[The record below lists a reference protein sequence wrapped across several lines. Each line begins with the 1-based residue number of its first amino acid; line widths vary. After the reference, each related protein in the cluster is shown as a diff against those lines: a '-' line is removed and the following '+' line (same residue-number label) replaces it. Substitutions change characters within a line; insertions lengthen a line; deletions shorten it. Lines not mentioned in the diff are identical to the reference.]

1 MQNRNK
7 GFTLIEL
14 IVVVSILAVLVGL
27 LAPAYSKYIERSRE
41 SVDLANVR
49 SAYDELMIEAA
60 TENQTTTKVVPL
72 KQKIAGWQS
81 MNTVS
86 IGGISHTNGE
96 GDTEH
101 WIGDPVKG
109 GVCEVS
115 LTENGVLFNWKGG
128 SGNSTEKYFFDINED
143 LDKPLRESG
152 VLDKLINDKNTYF
165 EIDSRCPNSSMLPSV
180 LSNIKEESI
189 MKNITLVTHNPN
201 IFKGTVEENLRMAK
215 PDVSKE
221 EMEAVL
227 QKVNLLGFLQT
238 QDGLQTKL
246 QEKAGNLSG
255 GQCQRLVIA
264 RALLKDAEVYIF
276 DEATS
281 NIDVESEELIM
292 DVIHELAK
300 KRTVL
305 LISHRLANVVKSDR
319 IYFLKDGKIKESG
332 KHEEL
337 MQKNG
342 AYRHLYE
349 SQMALENYGK
359 RDNR

>member
-27 LAPAYSKYIERSRE
+27 LAPAYTKYIERSRE

-49 SAYDELMIEAA
+49 SAYDELMIEEA

-128 SGNSTEKYFFDINED
+128 SENSTKKYFFDINED
-143 LDKPLRESG
+143 LDEPIRKSG
-152 VLDKLINDKNTYF
+152 VLEQLITDKNYYF

-180 LSNIKEESI
+180 LSNIKEDSLLKNGTWAYLGSASNKSKRYLFWTSVNTDAVGANQKIPVI
-189 MKNITLVTHNPN
+189 MSTADGRFYVSETTTAVRNNNGYKYVTIAEHLTDSKHQQLIND
-201 IFKGTVEENLRMAK
+201 GTK
-215 PDVSKE
+215 YD
-221 EMEAVL
+221 
-227 QKVNLLGFLQT
+227 T
-238 QDGLQTKL
+238 
-246 QEKAGNLSG
+246 
-255 GQCQRLVIA
+255 
-264 RALLKDAEVYIF
+264 LKDAY
-276 DEATS
+276 DAY
-281 NIDVESEELIM
+281 
-292 DVIHELAK
+292 AK
-300 KRTVL
+300 LVTEGKYQNYKDTL
-305 LISHRLANVVKSDR
+305 PKS
-319 IYFLKDGKIKESG
+319 
-332 KHEEL
+332 
-337 MQKNG
+337 
-342 AYRHLYE
+342 
-349 SQMALENYGK
+349 
-359 RDNR
+359 

>member
-49 SAYDELMIEAA
+49 SAYDELMIEDA

-128 SGNSTEKYFFDINED
+128 SGNSTEKYFFDINEN
-143 LDKPLRESG
+143 LDEPIQKSG
-152 VLDKLINDKNTYF
+152 VLDELIKANNKYF
-165 EIDSRCPNSSMLPSV
+165 EIDSNCPNSSMLPSV
-180 LSNIKEESI
+180 LSNIKEDSLLNNGTWAYLGSASNKSKRYLFWTSVNTDTVGANQKIPVIISTADNRFYVSETTTAVRNNKGDSY
-189 MKNITLVTHNPN
+189 VTIAKHLTDSDHQQLINA
-201 IFKGTVEENLRMAK
+201 GTKYA
-215 PDVSKE
+215 
-221 EMEAVL
+221 
-227 QKVNLLGFLQT
+227 T
-238 QDGLQTKL
+238 
-246 QEKAGNLSG
+246 
-255 GQCQRLVIA
+255 
-264 RALLKDAEVYIF
+264 LKDAY
-276 DEATS
+276 DAY
-281 NIDVESEELIM
+281 
-292 DVIHELAK
+292 AK
-300 KRTVL
+300 LVTEGKYQNYKDTL
-305 LISHRLANVVKSDR
+305 PKS
-319 IYFLKDGKIKESG
+319 
-332 KHEEL
+332 
-337 MQKNG
+337 
-342 AYRHLYE
+342 
-349 SQMALENYGK
+349 
-359 RDNR
+359 

>member
-49 SAYDELMIEAA
+49 SAYDELMIEEA

-128 SGNSTEKYFFDINED
+128 SGNSTKKYFFDINED
-143 LDKPLRESG
+143 LDEPIRKSG
-152 VLDKLINDKNTYF
+152 VLEQLITDKNYYF

-180 LSNIKEESI
+180 LSNIKEDSLLKNGTWAYLGSASNKSKRYLFWTSVNTATVGANQKIPVI
-189 MKNITLVTHNPN
+189 MSTADGRFYVSETTTAVRNNNGYKYVTIAEHLTDSKHQQLIND
-201 IFKGTVEENLRMAK
+201 GTK
-215 PDVSKE
+215 YD
-221 EMEAVL
+221 
-227 QKVNLLGFLQT
+227 T
-238 QDGLQTKL
+238 
-246 QEKAGNLSG
+246 
-255 GQCQRLVIA
+255 
-264 RALLKDAEVYIF
+264 LKDAY
-276 DEATS
+276 DAY
-281 NIDVESEELIM
+281 
-292 DVIHELAK
+292 AK
-300 KRTVL
+300 LVTEGKYQNYKDTL
-305 LISHRLANVVKSDR
+305 PKS
-319 IYFLKDGKIKESG
+319 
-332 KHEEL
+332 
-337 MQKNG
+337 
-342 AYRHLYE
+342 
-349 SQMALENYGK
+349 
-359 RDNR
+359 

>member
-27 LAPAYSKYIERSRE
+27 LAPAYTKYIERSRE

-96 GDTEH
+96 ADTEH

-128 SGNSTEKYFFDINED
+128 SENSTKKYFFDINED
-143 LDKPLRESG
+143 LDEPIRKSG
-152 VLDKLINDKNTYF
+152 VLEQLITDKNYYF

-180 LSNIKEESI
+180 LSNIKEDSLLKNGTWAYLGSASNKSKRYLFWTSVNTATVGANQKIPVI
-189 MKNITLVTHNPN
+189 MSTADGRFYVSETTTAVRNNNGYKYVTIAEHLTDSKHQQLIND
-201 IFKGTVEENLRMAK
+201 GTK
-215 PDVSKE
+215 YD
-221 EMEAVL
+221 
-227 QKVNLLGFLQT
+227 T
-238 QDGLQTKL
+238 
-246 QEKAGNLSG
+246 
-255 GQCQRLVIA
+255 
-264 RALLKDAEVYIF
+264 LKDAY
-276 DEATS
+276 DAY
-281 NIDVESEELIM
+281 
-292 DVIHELAK
+292 AK
-300 KRTVL
+300 LVTEGKYQNYKDTL
-305 LISHRLANVVKSDR
+305 PKS
-319 IYFLKDGKIKESG
+319 
-332 KHEEL
+332 
-337 MQKNG
+337 
-342 AYRHLYE
+342 
-349 SQMALENYGK
+349 
-359 RDNR
+359 

>member
-49 SAYDELMIEAA
+49 SAYDELMIEDA

-128 SGNSTEKYFFDINED
+128 SGNSTKKYFFDINED
-143 LDKPLRESG
+143 LDEPIRKSG
-152 VLDKLINDKNTYF
+152 VLEQLITDKNYYF

-180 LSNIKEESI
+180 LSNIKEDSLLKNGTWAYLGSASNKSKRYLFWTSVNTATVGANQKIPVI
-189 MKNITLVTHNPN
+189 MSTADGRFYVSETTTAVRNNNGYKYVTIAEHLTDSKHQQLIND
-201 IFKGTVEENLRMAK
+201 GTK
-215 PDVSKE
+215 YD
-221 EMEAVL
+221 
-227 QKVNLLGFLQT
+227 T
-238 QDGLQTKL
+238 
-246 QEKAGNLSG
+246 
-255 GQCQRLVIA
+255 
-264 RALLKDAEVYIF
+264 LKDAY
-276 DEATS
+276 DAY
-281 NIDVESEELIM
+281 
-292 DVIHELAK
+292 AK
-300 KRTVL
+300 LVTEGKYQNYKDTL
-305 LISHRLANVVKSDR
+305 PKS
-319 IYFLKDGKIKESG
+319 
-332 KHEEL
+332 
-337 MQKNG
+337 
-342 AYRHLYE
+342 
-349 SQMALENYGK
+349 
-359 RDNR
+359 

>member
-27 LAPAYSKYIERSRE
+27 LAPAYTKYIERSRE

-49 SAYDELMIEAA
+49 SAYDELMIEDA

-96 GDTEH
+96 ADTEH

-128 SGNSTEKYFFDINED
+128 SENSTKKYFFDINED
-143 LDKPLRESG
+143 LDEPIRKSG
-152 VLDKLINDKNTYF
+152 VLEQLITDKNYYF

-180 LSNIKEESI
+180 LSNIKEDSLLKNGTWAYLGSASNKSKRYLFWTSVNTATVGANQKIPVI
-189 MKNITLVTHNPN
+189 MSTADGRFYVSETTTAVRNNNGYKYVTIAEHLTDSKHQQLINA
-201 IFKGTVEENLRMAK
+201 GTK
-215 PDVSKE
+215 YD
-221 EMEAVL
+221 
-227 QKVNLLGFLQT
+227 T
-238 QDGLQTKL
+238 
-246 QEKAGNLSG
+246 
-255 GQCQRLVIA
+255 
-264 RALLKDAEVYIF
+264 LKDAY
-276 DEATS
+276 DAY
-281 NIDVESEELIM
+281 
-292 DVIHELAK
+292 AK
-300 KRTVL
+300 LVTEGKYQNYKDTL
-305 LISHRLANVVKSDR
+305 PKS
-319 IYFLKDGKIKESG
+319 
-332 KHEEL
+332 
-337 MQKNG
+337 
-342 AYRHLYE
+342 
-349 SQMALENYGK
+349 
-359 RDNR
+359 

>member
-49 SAYDELMIEAA
+49 SAYDELMIEDA

-128 SGNSTEKYFFDINED
+128 SGNSTEKYF
-143 LDKPLRESG
+143 
-152 VLDKLINDKNTYF
+152 
-165 EIDSRCPNSSMLPSV
+165 EIDSNCPNSSMLPSV
-180 LSNIKEESI
+180 RS
-189 MKNITLVTHNPN
+189 
-201 IFKGTVEENLRMAK
+201 
-215 PDVSKE
+215 
-221 EMEAVL
+221 
-227 QKVNLLGFLQT
+227 
-238 QDGLQTKL
+238 
-246 QEKAGNLSG
+246 
-255 GQCQRLVIA
+255 
-264 RALLKDAEVYIF
+264 
-276 DEATS
+276 
-281 NIDVESEELIM
+281 
-292 DVIHELAK
+292 
-300 KRTVL
+300 
-305 LISHRLANVVKSDR
+305 
-319 IYFLKDGKIKESG
+319 KIKKDS
-332 KHEEL
+332 L
-337 MQKNG
+337 LNNG
-342 AYRHLYE
+342 TWAYLGSASNKSKRYLFWTSVHTDTVGANRTIPVIISTADNKFYVSETTTAVRNNNSSKYVTIAEHLTYTNH
-349 SQMALENYGK
+349 QQLINDGY
-359 RDNR
+359 

>member
-27 LAPAYSKYIERSRE
+27 LAPAYTKYIERSRE

-49 SAYDELMIEAA
+49 SAYDELMIEEA

-72 KQKIAGWQS
+72 KQNIAGWQS

-96 GDTEH
+96 ADTEH

-143 LDKPLRESG
+143 LDEPIRKSG
-152 VLDKLINDKNTYF
+152 VLEQLITDKNYYF

-180 LSNIKEESI
+180 LSNIKENSLLKSGTWAYLGSASNKSKRYLFWTSVNTATVGANQKIPVI
-189 MKNITLVTHNPN
+189 MSTADGRFYVSETTTAVRNNNGASYVTIAEHLTDSKHQQLIND
-201 IFKGTVEENLRMAK
+201 GTK
-215 PDVSKE
+215 YD
-221 EMEAVL
+221 
-227 QKVNLLGFLQT
+227 T
-238 QDGLQTKL
+238 
-246 QEKAGNLSG
+246 
-255 GQCQRLVIA
+255 
-264 RALLKDAEVYIF
+264 LKDAY
-276 DEATS
+276 DAY
-281 NIDVESEELIM
+281 
-292 DVIHELAK
+292 AK
-300 KRTVL
+300 LVTEGKYQNYKDTL
-305 LISHRLANVVKSDR
+305 PKS
-319 IYFLKDGKIKESG
+319 
-332 KHEEL
+332 
-337 MQKNG
+337 
-342 AYRHLYE
+342 
-349 SQMALENYGK
+349 
-359 RDNR
+359 

>member
-81 MNTVS
+81 VNTVS

-143 LDKPLRESG
+143 LDEPIRKSG

-180 LSNIKEESI
+180 RSHIKEDSLL
-189 MKNITLVTHNPN
+189 KNGTWAYLGSASNPSKRYLFWTSVNTDDVGPNQKIPVIISTADNKFYVSETTTAVRNNKGDSYVTIAKHLTDSDHQQLINA
-201 IFKGTVEENLRMAK
+201 GTKYA
-215 PDVSKE
+215 
-221 EMEAVL
+221 
-227 QKVNLLGFLQT
+227 T
-238 QDGLQTKL
+238 
-246 QEKAGNLSG
+246 
-255 GQCQRLVIA
+255 
-264 RALLKDAEVYIF
+264 LKDAY
-276 DEATS
+276 DAY
-281 NIDVESEELIM
+281 
-292 DVIHELAK
+292 AK
-300 KRTVL
+300 LVTEGNYQNYKDTL
-305 LISHRLANVVKSDR
+305 PKS
-319 IYFLKDGKIKESG
+319 
-332 KHEEL
+332 
-337 MQKNG
+337 
-342 AYRHLYE
+342 
-349 SQMALENYGK
+349 
-359 RDNR
+359 

>member
-86 IGGISHTNGE
+86 IGGISHTNGDA
-96 GDTEH
+96 DTEH

-128 SGNSTEKYFFDINED
+128 SGNSTKKYFFDINED
-143 LDKPLRESG
+143 LDEPIRKSG
-152 VLDKLINDKNTYF
+152 VLEKLITDNNYYF

-180 LSNIKEESI
+180 RSHIKEDSLL
-189 MKNITLVTHNPN
+189 KNGTWAYLGSASNPSKRYLFWTSVNTDDVGPNQKIPVIISTADNKFYVSETTTAVRNNKGDSYVTIAKHLTDSDHQQLINA
-201 IFKGTVEENLRMAK
+201 GTKYA
-215 PDVSKE
+215 
-221 EMEAVL
+221 
-227 QKVNLLGFLQT
+227 T
-238 QDGLQTKL
+238 
-246 QEKAGNLSG
+246 
-255 GQCQRLVIA
+255 
-264 RALLKDAEVYIF
+264 LKDAY
-276 DEATS
+276 DAY
-281 NIDVESEELIM
+281 
-292 DVIHELAK
+292 AK
-300 KRTVL
+300 LVTEGNYQNYKDTL
-305 LISHRLANVVKSDR
+305 PKS
-319 IYFLKDGKIKESG
+319 
-332 KHEEL
+332 
-337 MQKNG
+337 
-342 AYRHLYE
+342 
-349 SQMALENYGK
+349 
-359 RDNR
+359 

>member
-143 LDKPLRESG
+143 LDEPIRKSG

-180 LSNIKEESI
+180 LSNIKEDSLL
-189 MKNITLVTHNPN
+189 KNGTWAYLGSASNPSKRYLFWTSVNTDDVGPNQKIPVIISTADNKFYVSETTTAVRNNKGDNYVTIAKHLTDSDHQQLINA
-201 IFKGTVEENLRMAK
+201 GTKYA
-215 PDVSKE
+215 
-221 EMEAVL
+221 
-227 QKVNLLGFLQT
+227 T
-238 QDGLQTKL
+238 
-246 QEKAGNLSG
+246 
-255 GQCQRLVIA
+255 
-264 RALLKDAEVYIF
+264 LKDAY
-276 DEATS
+276 DAY
-281 NIDVESEELIM
+281 
-292 DVIHELAK
+292 AK
-300 KRTVL
+300 LVTEGNYQNYKDTL
-305 LISHRLANVVKSDR
+305 PKS
-319 IYFLKDGKIKESG
+319 
-332 KHEEL
+332 
-337 MQKNG
+337 
-342 AYRHLYE
+342 
-349 SQMALENYGK
+349 
-359 RDNR
+359 

>member
-27 LAPAYSKYIERSRE
+27 LAPAYTKYIERSRE

-128 SGNSTEKYFFDINED
+128 SGNSTEKYFFDINEN
-143 LDKPLRESG
+143 LDEPIQKSG
-152 VLDKLINDKNTYF
+152 VLDELIKANNKYF
-165 EIDSRCPNSSMLPSV
+165 EIDSNCPNSSMLPSV
-180 LSNIKEESI
+180 LSNIKEDSLLNNGTWAYLGSASNKSKRYLFWTFVNTDTVGANQKIPVIISTADNRFYVSETTTAVRNNKGDSY
-189 MKNITLVTHNPN
+189 VTIAKHLTDSDHQQLINA
-201 IFKGTVEENLRMAK
+201 GTKYA
-215 PDVSKE
+215 
-221 EMEAVL
+221 
-227 QKVNLLGFLQT
+227 T
-238 QDGLQTKL
+238 
-246 QEKAGNLSG
+246 
-255 GQCQRLVIA
+255 
-264 RALLKDAEVYIF
+264 LKDAY
-276 DEATS
+276 DAY
-281 NIDVESEELIM
+281 
-292 DVIHELAK
+292 AK
-300 KRTVL
+300 LVTEGNYQNYKDTL
-305 LISHRLANVVKSDR
+305 PKS
-319 IYFLKDGKIKESG
+319 
-332 KHEEL
+332 
-337 MQKNG
+337 
-342 AYRHLYE
+342 
-349 SQMALENYGK
+349 
-359 RDNR
+359 

>member
-27 LAPAYSKYIERSRE
+27 LAPAYTKYIERSRE

-49 SAYDELMIEAA
+49 SAYDELMIEEA

-128 SGNSTEKYFFDINED
+128 SGNSTEKYFFDINEN
-143 LDKPLRESG
+143 LDEPIQKSE
-152 VLDKLINDKNTYF
+152 VLDELIKANNNYF
-165 EIDSRCPNSSMLPSV
+165 EIDSNCPNSSMLPSV
-180 LSNIKEESI
+180 RSKIKEDSLLKNGTWAYLGSASNKSKRYLFWTSVNTATVGANQKIPVI
-189 MKNITLVTHNPN
+189 MSTADGRFYVSETTTAVRNNNGYKYVTIAEHLTDSKHQQLIND
-201 IFKGTVEENLRMAK
+201 GTK
-215 PDVSKE
+215 YD
-221 EMEAVL
+221 
-227 QKVNLLGFLQT
+227 T
-238 QDGLQTKL
+238 
-246 QEKAGNLSG
+246 
-255 GQCQRLVIA
+255 
-264 RALLKDAEVYIF
+264 LKDAY
-276 DEATS
+276 DAY
-281 NIDVESEELIM
+281 
-292 DVIHELAK
+292 AK
-300 KRTVL
+300 LVTEGKYQNYKDTL
-305 LISHRLANVVKSDR
+305 PKS
-319 IYFLKDGKIKESG
+319 
-332 KHEEL
+332 
-337 MQKNG
+337 
-342 AYRHLYE
+342 
-349 SQMALENYGK
+349 
-359 RDNR
+359 

>member
-27 LAPAYSKYIERSRE
+27 LAPAYTKYIERSRE

-49 SAYDELMIEAA
+49 SAYDELMIEDA

-96 GDTEH
+96 ADTEH

-128 SGNSTEKYFFDINED
+128 SENSTKKYFFDINED
-143 LDKPLRESG
+143 LDEPIRKSG
-152 VLDKLINDKNTYF
+152 VLEQLITDKNYYF

-180 LSNIKEESI
+180 LSNIKEDSLLKNGTWAYLGRASNKSKRYLFWTSVNTATVGANQKIPVI
-189 MKNITLVTHNPN
+189 MSTADGRFYVSETTTAVRNNNGYKYVTIAEHLTDSKHQQLIND
-201 IFKGTVEENLRMAK
+201 GTK
-215 PDVSKE
+215 YD
-221 EMEAVL
+221 
-227 QKVNLLGFLQT
+227 T
-238 QDGLQTKL
+238 
-246 QEKAGNLSG
+246 
-255 GQCQRLVIA
+255 
-264 RALLKDAEVYIF
+264 LKDAY
-276 DEATS
+276 DAY
-281 NIDVESEELIM
+281 
-292 DVIHELAK
+292 AK
-300 KRTVL
+300 LVTEGKYQNYKDTL
-305 LISHRLANVVKSDR
+305 PKS
-319 IYFLKDGKIKESG
+319 
-332 KHEEL
+332 
-337 MQKNG
+337 
-342 AYRHLYE
+342 
-349 SQMALENYGK
+349 
-359 RDNR
+359 

>member
-27 LAPAYSKYIERSRE
+27 LASAYSKYIERSRE

-128 SGNSTEKYFFDINED
+128 SGNSTKKYFFDINEN
-143 LDKPLRESG
+143 LDEPIQKSG
-152 VLDKLINDKNTYF
+152 VLDELIKANNKYF
-165 EIDSRCPNSSMLPSV
+165 EIDSNCPNSSMLPSV
-180 LSNIKEESI
+180 LSNIKEDSLLKNGTWAYLGSASNKSKRYLFWTSVNTDTVRANRTIPVIISTADNKFYVSETTTAVRNNKGESY
-189 MKNITLVTHNPN
+189 VTIAKHLTDSDHQQLINA
-201 IFKGTVEENLRMAK
+201 GTKYA
-215 PDVSKE
+215 
-221 EMEAVL
+221 
-227 QKVNLLGFLQT
+227 T
-238 QDGLQTKL
+238 
-246 QEKAGNLSG
+246 
-255 GQCQRLVIA
+255 
-264 RALLKDAEVYIF
+264 LKDAY
-276 DEATS
+276 DAY
-281 NIDVESEELIM
+281 
-292 DVIHELAK
+292 AK
-300 KRTVL
+300 LVTEGKYKNYKDTL
-305 LISHRLANVVKSDR
+305 PKS
-319 IYFLKDGKIKESG
+319 
-332 KHEEL
+332 
-337 MQKNG
+337 
-342 AYRHLYE
+342 
-349 SQMALENYGK
+349 
-359 RDNR
+359 

>member
-180 LSNIKEESI
+180 LSNIKEDSLLKNGTWAYLGSASNKSKRYLFWTSVNTATVGANQKIPVI
-189 MKNITLVTHNPN
+189 MSTADGRFYVSETTTAVRNNNGYKYVTIAEHLTDSKHQQLINA
-201 IFKGTVEENLRMAK
+201 GTK
-215 PDVSKE
+215 YD
-221 EMEAVL
+221 
-227 QKVNLLGFLQT
+227 T
-238 QDGLQTKL
+238 
-246 QEKAGNLSG
+246 
-255 GQCQRLVIA
+255 
-264 RALLKDAEVYIF
+264 LKDAY
-276 DEATS
+276 DAY
-281 NIDVESEELIM
+281 
-292 DVIHELAK
+292 AK
-300 KRTVL
+300 LVTEGKYQNYKDTL
-305 LISHRLANVVKSDR
+305 PKS
-319 IYFLKDGKIKESG
+319 
-332 KHEEL
+332 
-337 MQKNG
+337 
-342 AYRHLYE
+342 
-349 SQMALENYGK
+349 
-359 RDNR
+359 

>member
-49 SAYDELMIEAA
+49 SAYDELMIEDA

-128 SGNSTEKYFFDINED
+128 SGNSTEKYFFDINEN
-143 LDKPLRESG
+143 LDEPIQKSG
-152 VLDKLINDKNTYF
+152 VLEQLITDKNYYF
-165 EIDSRCPNSSMLPSV
+165 EIDSRCPNSSMLSSV
-180 LSNIKEESI
+180 LPNIKKDSLLKNGTWAYLGSASDESKRYLFWTSVNTATVGANQKIPVI
-189 MKNITLVTHNPN
+189 MSTADGRFYVSETTTAVRNNKGVSYVTIAEHLTYTNHQQLIN
-201 IFKGTVEENLRMAK
+201 AGTKYN
-215 PDVSKE
+215 
-221 EMEAVL
+221 
-227 QKVNLLGFLQT
+227 T
-238 QDGLQTKL
+238 
-246 QEKAGNLSG
+246 
-255 GQCQRLVIA
+255 
-264 RALLKDAEVYIF
+264 LKDAY
-276 DEATS
+276 DAY
-281 NIDVESEELIM
+281 
-292 DVIHELAK
+292 AK
-300 KRTVL
+300 LVTEGKYQNYKDTL
-305 LISHRLANVVKSDR
+305 PKS
-319 IYFLKDGKIKESG
+319 
-332 KHEEL
+332 
-337 MQKNG
+337 
-342 AYRHLYE
+342 
-349 SQMALENYGK
+349 
-359 RDNR
+359 

>member
-49 SAYDELMIEAA
+49 SAYDELMIEDA

-96 GDTEH
+96 ADTEH

-128 SGNSTEKYFFDINED
+128 SGNSTKKYFFDINED
-143 LDKPLRESG
+143 LDEPIRKSG
-152 VLDKLINDKNTYF
+152 VLEQLITDKNYYF

-180 LSNIKEESI
+180 LSNIKEDSLLKNGTWAYLGSASNKSKRYLFWTSVNTATVGANQKIPVI
-189 MKNITLVTHNPN
+189 MSTADGRFYVSETTTAVRNNNGYKYVTIAEHLTDSKHQQLIND
-201 IFKGTVEENLRMAK
+201 GTKYN
-215 PDVSKE
+215 
-221 EMEAVL
+221 
-227 QKVNLLGFLQT
+227 T
-238 QDGLQTKL
+238 
-246 QEKAGNLSG
+246 
-255 GQCQRLVIA
+255 
-264 RALLKDAEVYIF
+264 LKDAY
-276 DEATS
+276 DAY
-281 NIDVESEELIM
+281 
-292 DVIHELAK
+292 AK
-300 KRTVL
+300 LVTEGKYQNYKDTL
-305 LISHRLANVVKSDR
+305 PKS
-319 IYFLKDGKIKESG
+319 
-332 KHEEL
+332 
-337 MQKNG
+337 
-342 AYRHLYE
+342 
-349 SQMALENYGK
+349 
-359 RDNR
+359 

>member
-49 SAYDELMIEAA
+49 SAYDELMIEDA

-96 GDTEH
+96 ADTEH

-128 SGNSTEKYFFDINED
+128 SGNSTGKYFFDINED
-143 LDKPLRESG
+143 LDEPIRKSG
-152 VLDKLINDKNTYF
+152 VLEQLITDKNYYF
-165 EIDSRCPNSSMLPSV
+165 EIDSRCPNSSMLSSV
-180 LSNIKEESI
+180 LPNIKEDSLLKNGTWAYLGSASNKSKRYLFWTSVNTDAVGANQRIPVI
-189 MKNITLVTHNPN
+189 MSTADGKFYVSETTTAVRNNKDSSYVTIAEHLTYTNHQQLIN
-201 IFKGTVEENLRMAK
+201 AGTK
-215 PDVSKE
+215 Y
-221 EMEAVL
+221 
-227 QKVNLLGFLQT
+227 GT
-238 QDGLQTKL
+238 
-246 QEKAGNLSG
+246 
-255 GQCQRLVIA
+255 
-264 RALLKDAEVYIF
+264 LKDAY
-276 DEATS
+276 DAY
-281 NIDVESEELIM
+281 
-292 DVIHELAK
+292 AK
-300 KRTVL
+300 LVTEGKYQDYKDTL
-305 LISHRLANVVKSDR
+305 PKS
-319 IYFLKDGKIKESG
+319 
-332 KHEEL
+332 
-337 MQKNG
+337 
-342 AYRHLYE
+342 
-349 SQMALENYGK
+349 
-359 RDNR
+359 

>member
-27 LAPAYSKYIERSRE
+27 LAPAYTKYIERSRE

-49 SAYDELMIEAA
+49 SAYDELMIEDA

-96 GDTEH
+96 ADTEH

-128 SGNSTEKYFFDINED
+128 SGNSTKKYFFDINED
-143 LDKPLRESG
+143 LDEPIRKSG
-152 VLDKLINDKNTYF
+152 VLEQLITDKNYYF

-180 LSNIKEESI
+180 RSKIKEDSLL
-189 MKNITLVTHNPN
+189 KNGTWAYLGSASNKSKRYLFWTSVNTATVGANQKIPVIISTADKRFYVSETTTAVRNNNGYKYVTIAEHLTDSKHQQLIND
-201 IFKGTVEENLRMAK
+201 GTK
-215 PDVSKE
+215 YDS
-221 EMEAVL
+221 
-227 QKVNLLGFLQT
+227 
-238 QDGLQTKL
+238 
-246 QEKAGNLSG
+246 
-255 GQCQRLVIA
+255 
-264 RALLKDAEVYIF
+264 LKDAY
-276 DEATS
+276 DAY
-281 NIDVESEELIM
+281 
-292 DVIHELAK
+292 AK
-300 KRTVL
+300 LVTEGKYQNYKDTL
-305 LISHRLANVVKSDR
+305 PKS
-319 IYFLKDGKIKESG
+319 
-332 KHEEL
+332 
-337 MQKNG
+337 
-342 AYRHLYE
+342 
-349 SQMALENYGK
+349 
-359 RDNR
+359 

>member
-49 SAYDELMIEAA
+49 SAYDELMIEEA

-96 GDTEH
+96 ADTEH

-128 SGNSTEKYFFDINED
+128 SGNSTKKYFFDINED
-143 LDKPLRESG
+143 LDEPIRKSG
-152 VLDKLINDKNTYF
+152 VLEQLITDKNYYF

-180 LSNIKEESI
+180 RSKIKEDSLLKNGTWAYLGSASAPSKRYLFWTSVNTDAVGPNQKIPVI
-189 MKNITLVTHNPN
+189 MRTADGRFYVSETTTAVRNNNGSKYVTIAEHLTDSKHQQLINA
-201 IFKGTVEENLRMAK
+201 GTK
-215 PDVSKE
+215 YD
-221 EMEAVL
+221 
-227 QKVNLLGFLQT
+227 T
-238 QDGLQTKL
+238 
-246 QEKAGNLSG
+246 
-255 GQCQRLVIA
+255 
-264 RALLKDAEVYIF
+264 LKDAY
-276 DEATS
+276 DAY
-281 NIDVESEELIM
+281 
-292 DVIHELAK
+292 AK
-300 KRTVL
+300 LVTEGKYQNYKDTL
-305 LISHRLANVVKSDR
+305 PKS
-319 IYFLKDGKIKESG
+319 
-332 KHEEL
+332 
-337 MQKNG
+337 
-342 AYRHLYE
+342 
-349 SQMALENYGK
+349 
-359 RDNR
+359 

>member
-27 LAPAYSKYIERSRE
+27 LAPAYTKYIERSRE

-49 SAYDELMIEAA
+49 SAYDELMIEEA

-96 GDTEH
+96 ADTEH

-128 SGNSTEKYFFDINED
+128 NENSTKKYFFDINED
-143 LDKPLRESG
+143 LDEPIRKSG
-152 VLDKLINDKNTYF
+152 VLEQLITDKNYYF

-180 LSNIKEESI
+180 LSNIKEDSLLKNGTWAYLGSASNKSKRYLFWTSVNTATVGANQKIPVI
-189 MKNITLVTHNPN
+189 MSTADGRFYVSETTTAVRNNNGYKYVTIAEHLTDSKHQQLIND
-201 IFKGTVEENLRMAK
+201 GTK
-215 PDVSKE
+215 YD
-221 EMEAVL
+221 
-227 QKVNLLGFLQT
+227 T
-238 QDGLQTKL
+238 
-246 QEKAGNLSG
+246 
-255 GQCQRLVIA
+255 
-264 RALLKDAEVYIF
+264 LKDAY
-276 DEATS
+276 DAY
-281 NIDVESEELIM
+281 
-292 DVIHELAK
+292 AK
-300 KRTVL
+300 LVTEGKYQNYKDTL
-305 LISHRLANVVKSDR
+305 PKS
-319 IYFLKDGKIKESG
+319 
-332 KHEEL
+332 
-337 MQKNG
+337 
-342 AYRHLYE
+342 
-349 SQMALENYGK
+349 
-359 RDNR
+359 

>member
-27 LAPAYSKYIERSRE
+27 LAPAYTKYIERSRE

-49 SAYDELMIEAA
+49 SAYDELMIENA

-96 GDTEH
+96 ADTEH

-128 SGNSTEKYFFDINED
+128 SENSTEKYFFNINED
-143 LDKPLRESG
+143 LDEPIRKSG
-152 VLDKLINDKNTYF
+152 VLDILINNQNKYF

-180 LSNIKEESI
+180 LSNIKEDSLLKNGTWAYLGSASNKSKRYLFWTSVNTATVGANQKIPVI
-189 MKNITLVTHNPN
+189 MSTADGRFYVSETTTAVRNNNGASYVTIAEHLTDSKHQQLIND
-201 IFKGTVEENLRMAK
+201 GTK
-215 PDVSKE
+215 YD
-221 EMEAVL
+221 
-227 QKVNLLGFLQT
+227 T
-238 QDGLQTKL
+238 
-246 QEKAGNLSG
+246 
-255 GQCQRLVIA
+255 
-264 RALLKDAEVYIF
+264 LKDAY
-276 DEATS
+276 DAY
-281 NIDVESEELIM
+281 
-292 DVIHELAK
+292 AK
-300 KRTVL
+300 LVTEGKYQNYKDTL
-305 LISHRLANVVKSDR
+305 PKS
-319 IYFLKDGKIKESG
+319 
-332 KHEEL
+332 
-337 MQKNG
+337 
-342 AYRHLYE
+342 
-349 SQMALENYGK
+349 
-359 RDNR
+359 

>member
-27 LAPAYSKYIERSRE
+27 LAPAYTKYIERSRE

-49 SAYDELMIEAA
+49 SAYDELMIEDA

-128 SGNSTEKYFFDINED
+128 SGNSTEKYFFDINEN
-143 LDKPLRESG
+143 LDEPIQKSG
-152 VLDKLINDKNTYF
+152 VLDELIKANNKYF
-165 EIDSRCPNSSMLPSV
+165 EIDSNCPNSSMLPSV
-180 LSNIKEESI
+180 LSNIKEDSLLNNGTWAYLGSASNKSKRYLFWTFVNTDTVGANQKIPVIIRTADNRFYVSETTTAVRNNKGDSY
-189 MKNITLVTHNPN
+189 VTIAKHLTDSDHQQLINA
-201 IFKGTVEENLRMAK
+201 GTKYA
-215 PDVSKE
+215 
-221 EMEAVL
+221 
-227 QKVNLLGFLQT
+227 T
-238 QDGLQTKL
+238 
-246 QEKAGNLSG
+246 
-255 GQCQRLVIA
+255 
-264 RALLKDAEVYIF
+264 LKDAY
-276 DEATS
+276 DAY
-281 NIDVESEELIM
+281 
-292 DVIHELAK
+292 AK
-300 KRTVL
+300 LVTEGNYQNYKDTL
-305 LISHRLANVVKSDR
+305 PKS
-319 IYFLKDGKIKESG
+319 
-332 KHEEL
+332 
-337 MQKNG
+337 
-342 AYRHLYE
+342 
-349 SQMALENYGK
+349 
-359 RDNR
+359 

>member
-27 LAPAYSKYIERSRE
+27 LAPAYTKYIERSRE

-49 SAYDELMIEAA
+49 SAYDELMIEEA

-96 GDTEH
+96 ADTEH

-128 SGNSTEKYFFDINED
+128 SENSTKKYFFDINED
-143 LDKPLRESG
+143 LDEPIRKSG
-152 VLDKLINDKNTYF
+152 VLEQLITDKNYYF

-180 LSNIKEESI
+180 LSNIKEDSLLKNGTWAYLGSASNKSKRYLFWTSVNTATVGANQKIPVI
-189 MKNITLVTHNPN
+189 MSTADGRFYVSETTTAVRNNNGYKYVTIAEHLTDSKHQQLIND
-201 IFKGTVEENLRMAK
+201 GTKYN
-215 PDVSKE
+215 
-221 EMEAVL
+221 
-227 QKVNLLGFLQT
+227 T
-238 QDGLQTKL
+238 
-246 QEKAGNLSG
+246 
-255 GQCQRLVIA
+255 
-264 RALLKDAEVYIF
+264 LKDAY
-276 DEATS
+276 DAY
-281 NIDVESEELIM
+281 
-292 DVIHELAK
+292 AK
-300 KRTVL
+300 LVTEGKYQNYKDTL
-305 LISHRLANVVKSDR
+305 PKS
-319 IYFLKDGKIKESG
+319 
-332 KHEEL
+332 
-337 MQKNG
+337 
-342 AYRHLYE
+342 
-349 SQMALENYGK
+349 
-359 RDNR
+359 

>member
-96 GDTEH
+96 GDTKH

-128 SGNSTEKYFFDINED
+128 SGNSTEKYFFDINEN
-143 LDKPLRESG
+143 LDEPIQKSG
-152 VLDKLINDKNTYF
+152 VLDELIKANNKYF
-165 EIDSRCPNSSMLPSV
+165 EIDSNCPNSSMLP
-180 LSNIKEESI
+180 
-189 MKNITLVTHNPN
+189 LV
-201 IFKGTVEENLRMAK
+201 R
-215 PDVSKE
+215 S
-221 EMEAVL
+221 
-227 QKVNLLGFLQT
+227 
-238 QDGLQTKL
+238 
-246 QEKAGNLSG
+246 
-255 GQCQRLVIA
+255 
-264 RALLKDAEVYIF
+264 
-276 DEATS
+276 
-281 NIDVESEELIM
+281 
-292 DVIHELAK
+292 
-300 KRTVL
+300 
-305 LISHRLANVVKSDR
+305 
-319 IYFLKDGKIKESG
+319 KIKENSLLKNGTWAYRGSG
-332 KHEEL
+332 KEETKRYL
-337 MQKNG
+337 AWTSFNTNEVGAGKKIPVIMQTSNG
-342 AYRHLYE
+342 KYYITETTTGSRTVKGKEYVAISQHLTPGDYVKLINSSKQNGQEYNTLKEEYDAYQKVLKEEKY
-349 SQMALENYGK
+349 SYLK
-359 RDNR
+359 K

>member
-27 LAPAYSKYIERSRE
+27 LAPAYTKYIERSRE

-49 SAYDELMIEAA
+49 SAYDELMIEDA

-96 GDTEH
+96 ADTEH

-128 SGNSTEKYFFDINED
+128 SGNSTKKYFFDINED
-143 LDKPLRESG
+143 LDEPIRKSG
-152 VLDKLINDKNTYF
+152 VLEQLITDKNYYF

-180 LSNIKEESI
+180 RSKIKEDSLLKNGTWAYLGSASNTSKRYLFWTSVNTATVGANQKIPVI
-189 MKNITLVTHNPN
+189 MSTADGRFYVSETTTAVRNNNGYKYVTIAEHLTDSKHQQLIND
-201 IFKGTVEENLRMAK
+201 GTK
-215 PDVSKE
+215 YD
-221 EMEAVL
+221 
-227 QKVNLLGFLQT
+227 T
-238 QDGLQTKL
+238 
-246 QEKAGNLSG
+246 
-255 GQCQRLVIA
+255 
-264 RALLKDAEVYIF
+264 LKDAY
-276 DEATS
+276 DAY
-281 NIDVESEELIM
+281 
-292 DVIHELAK
+292 AK
-300 KRTVL
+300 LVTEGKYQNYKDTL
-305 LISHRLANVVKSDR
+305 PKS
-319 IYFLKDGKIKESG
+319 
-332 KHEEL
+332 
-337 MQKNG
+337 
-342 AYRHLYE
+342 
-349 SQMALENYGK
+349 
-359 RDNR
+359 